1 MSPEVGWEKKSSDG
15 HLDGLMRA
23 SWPYLIIRYIYIYVY
38 IYMYIY
44 ICMCVYIYIYIS
56 RNLIQ
61 TLGLIWALLL
71 DPKILGLE
79 SQGFWAPS
87 GSCEGKL
94 EVRGTY

>member
-1 MSPEVGWEKKSSDG
+1 MC
-15 HLDGLMRA
+15 
-23 SWPYLIIRYIYIYVY
+23 IYIYAYIYTY
-38 IYMYIY
+38 IYMY
-44 ICMCVYIYIYIS
+44 VYIYIS

-87 GSCEGKL
+87 GSCE
-94 EVRGTY
+94 